1 MYMYVNPM
9 NGGPSMMQV
18 TVKLFA
24 SFRAGRFDLEI
35 REYPQATT
43 VADVV
48 RGLKIP
54 ESEIG
59 ILLLNSVHVDLQR
72 QLADGDVLS
81 IFPLVG
87 GG

>member
-1 MYMYVNPM
+1 
-9 NGGPSMMQV
+9 MQV

-24 SFRAGRFDLEI
+24 SFRIDRFDREI
-35 REYPQATT
+35 REYPPATT

-48 RGLKIP
+48 RELKIP
-54 ESEIG
+54 ETEIG

-72 QLADGDVLS
+72 QLADNDVLA